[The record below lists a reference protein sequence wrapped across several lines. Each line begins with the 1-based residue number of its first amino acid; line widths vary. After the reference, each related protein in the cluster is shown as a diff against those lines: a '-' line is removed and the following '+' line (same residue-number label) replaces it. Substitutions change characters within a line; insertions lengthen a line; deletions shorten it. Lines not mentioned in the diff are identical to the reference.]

1 DVKEI
6 WEIPYA
12 ANAEPVYKGLV
23 HDYRYKEGVVE
34 TGPFPVRVIEV
45 DDYLDDFFFDPA
57 YSNLVGAARGAKRGQ
72 VVNLHVKRT
81 IRSIDLP
88 GLPHLGSGIT
98 WQWQGRQVLATPNLK
113 APIVSVIDT
122 TNWKV
127 VKEIRTPGPGFFLR
141 SHENSRYAWTDS
153 FNSPQHDT
161 LTVIDK
167 QTLEIVAELRPA
179 PGKVAAHVEFT
190 ADGRYALASIWEMD
204 GAVVVYDAASLK
216 EVKRL
221 PMKKPSGKYNVH
233 NKITRSEGTS
243 H

>member
-1 DVKEI
+1 M
-6 WEIPYA
+6 
-12 ANAEPVYKGLV
+12 
-23 HDYRYKEGVVE
+23 HDYRYKEGVAE

-127 VKEIRTPGPGFFLR
+127 VKERNNF
-141 SHENSRYAWTDS
+141 
-153 FNSPQHDT
+153 
-161 LTVIDK
+161 V
-167 QTLEIVAELRPA
+167 
-179 PGKVAAHVEFT
+179 
-190 ADGRYALASIWEMD
+190 
-204 GAVVVYDAASLK
+204 
-216 EVKRL
+216 
-221 PMKKPSGKYNVH
+221 
-233 NKITRSEGTS
+233 
-243 H
+243 